1 MLQTFVERGLGSA
14 LIQKK
19 DADDVDF
26 STVFYFNLVSCAI
39 LYAVIF
45 FAAKPIADYF
55 ARDQL
60 TSLIRVSGITLLIAG
75 VSNIQH
81 AFVARKMIFKRFF
94 FATLVGTII
103 AAIVGIS
110 MAYMGCGVWALV
122 AQNLIN
128 RIIDTIVLWITVR
141 WRPVRR
147 FSFARLKALW
157 SFGWKL
163 LASTLLDR
171 TYRQLRSLIIG
182 KLYSSTDLAYYNK
195 GEQYPSLIIDNID
208 ESINSVLFP
217 VMSSAQDSREAVK
230 SITRRALRVGSYI
243 LMPMLMGLAVCSD
256 SLIRLMLTEKWMPCV
271 PYLRVFCFYYALRP
285 LTTANLNAVKALGR
299 SDLVLTLDIRE
310 KLFGTVIILITV
322 NISVYAIAIG
332 FAVQG
337 LIAVLINAQPNIKL
351 LGYTAKEQLSDLLPS
366 VLLTCAMGA
375 VVYSITFLGLNDMI
389 TLLIQVP
396 VGIFVYI
403 LLSKL
408 FHVEVFQYILEKIL
422 PMLRRQKKS
431 SPDNAPQS

>member
-1 MLQTFVERGLGSA
+1 M
-14 LIQKK
+14 
-19 DADDVDF
+19 
-26 STVFYFNLVSCAI
+26 
-39 LYAVIF
+39 
-45 FAAKPIADYF
+45 
-55 ARDQL
+55 
-60 TSLIRVSGITLLIAG
+60 
-75 VSNIQH
+75 
-81 AFVARKMIFKRFF
+81 
-94 FATLVGTII
+94 
-103 AAIVGIS
+103 GIS